1 MIRTFQ
7 IALVNKVPAGS
18 REYFNYSTQN
28 EITYT
33 LWEHLV
39 PIAVAASGFIPGP
52 SWSLRAANLQPHDV
66 VVYFVPDPS
75 SSVTSRAGTGGPRG
89 SNLGGFTTTS
99 PRGVVCEVY
108 VDGNLPARRL
118 ANIAFHEIMH
128 NKLDVGTRTLSD
140 LHRQGGGGLARPPT
154 EQWTSLTRENVAIMA
169 RHLFLRVPQYTGF
182 MPTTRSR

>member
-1 MIRTFQ
+1 M
-7 IALVNKVPAGS
+7 
-18 REYFNYSTQN
+18 
-28 EITYT
+28 
-33 LWEHLV
+33 
-39 PIAVAASGFIPGP
+39 
-52 SWSLRAANLQPHDV
+52 
-66 VVYFVPDPS
+66 
-75 SSVTSRAGTGGPRG
+75 
-89 SNLGGFTTTS
+89 
-99 PRGVVCEVY
+99 Y

-154 EQWTSLTRENVAIMA
+154 GQWTSLTRETVAIMA